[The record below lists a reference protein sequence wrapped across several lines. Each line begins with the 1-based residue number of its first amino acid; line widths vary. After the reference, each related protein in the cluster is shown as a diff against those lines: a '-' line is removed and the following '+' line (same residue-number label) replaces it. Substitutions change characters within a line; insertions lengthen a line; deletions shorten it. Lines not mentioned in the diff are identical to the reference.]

1 MTKQR
6 FNVKNMLHILP
17 FFEVMSINIRRHH
30 STRQPA
36 CIFFPFRFVPPYG
49 GRMEIKMIKT
59 YKNKIPH
66 IGKDVFIAENAF
78 IIGDAE
84 IDNGCS
90 IWFGAVI
97 RADEDKIIIG
107 KNTNIQDNCT
117 LHVDKNKPVIIGENV
132 TVGHNAVVHGCEI
145 GDCSLIGM
153 NSTILDGAKIGKNC
167 VVGAGAVVTQNKTF
181 PDNSLIMGIPAKAV
195 GIVDFAA
202 RESIL
207 LNAGHYA
214 QKAKEYTV

>member
-1 MTKQR
+1 MR
-6 FNVKNMLHILP
+6 SS
-17 FFEVMSINIRRHH
+17 FF
-30 STRQPA
+30 A
-36 CIFFPFRFVPPYG
+36 FGFVPPQG
-49 GRMEIKMIKT
+49 GGMEIKMIKT

-202 RESIL
+202 IESIL